1 MTLKT
6 LFAVAG
12 LALCMSLSGPARAA
26 ADPSHFLLTPALIT
40 KMKALEAET
49 AKAAEREDDD
59 DDGANVKTVE
69 DMQRNIDG
77 TPALRQ
83 LLAKHGLTS
92 REYAMAMFAALHAG
106 MHMGF
111 ENAMGKKGAA
121 DAMATYTKEQ
131 RANIDLMRKMYPPA
145 RR

>member
-1 MTLKT
+1 MTVT
-6 LFAVAG
+6 PLFAAAA
-12 LALCMSLSGPARAA
+12 LALCMTLSGPARAA
-26 ADPSHFLLTPALIT
+26 ADPSHFLLTPALMT

-49 AKAAEREDDD
+49 AKTAEREDDD
-59 DDGANVKTVE
+59 DDVNVKTVE
-69 DMQRNIDG
+69 DLQRKIDG

-83 LLAKHGLTS
+83 LLAKHGFTS

-111 ENAMGKKGAA
+111 ESAMGKKGAA
-121 DAMATYTKEQ
+121 DAMASYTTEQ

-145 RR
+145 KR